1 MEMRY
6 SESVLSCKLFTPC
19 YFTYTAMEADGLT
32 RSSGAKRK
40 QLRDRLGL
48 TLREVEARSRKLAEE
63 EKSQDYFV
71 SRGWLNN
78 VENSSLTPSIY
89 KIYALGVIYH
99 ENWSNILAFFG
110 LRVADIGR
118 DQALF
123 GFPNT
128 RLMADSDEPEI
139 PVSLVVPVRVREDL
153 QLEKTNLLTRLRGI
167 WGEIPVPLLQHLE
180 LKKFVY
186 GYVGLQDFTRHP
198 LVRPGSFVQID
209 ESQRKIRSGTWQNE
223 FERPI
228 YFIELRGAY
237 LCSWCEIKEGH
248 LLSIPYSTSP
258 CEIRR
263 VPYPREAE
271 IVGRVIGVTM
281 RIADAG

>member
-1 MEMRY
+1 MD
-6 SESVLSCKLFTPC
+6 
-19 YFTYTAMEADGLT
+19 ADRLT
-32 RSSGAKRK
+32 RSSGAKLK

-48 TLREVEARSRKLAEE
+48 TLRDVEARSRKLAQ
-63 EKSQDYFV
+63 EKQSQDYFV
-71 SRGWLNN
+71 SRGWLSN
-78 VENSSLTPSIY
+78 VEKNSLTPSIY

-123 GFPNT
+123 GLPNT
-128 RLMADSDEPEI
+128 QLMTVSGEQEI
-139 PVSLVVPVRVREDL
+139 PGSILLPLRPREEL
-153 QLEKTNLLTRLRGI
+153 QLEKTNLLTRLREI
-167 WGEIPVPLLQHLE
+167 WGEIPVPLLQHLDM
-180 LKKFVY
+180 KKFSY
-186 GYVGLQDFTRHP
+186 GYVGLQDFTMHP

-209 ESQRKIRSGTWQNE
+209 ETQRKIRPGTWQNE

-228 YFIELRGAY
+228 YFLELRGAY
-237 LCSWCEIKEGH
+237 LCSWCEMKEGH

-263 VPYPREAE
+263 FPYPREAD
-271 IVGRVIGVTM
+271 IVGRVVGVSM
-281 RIADAG
+281 RIAEAG